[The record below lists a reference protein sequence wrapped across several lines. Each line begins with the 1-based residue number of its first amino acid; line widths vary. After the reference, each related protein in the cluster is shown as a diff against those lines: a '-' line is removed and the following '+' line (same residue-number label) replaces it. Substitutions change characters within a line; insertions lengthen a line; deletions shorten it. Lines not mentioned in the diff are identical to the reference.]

1 MGARGRAITLI
12 ELLIVLAV
20 ALALG
25 AVSLRGAVTWSDADR
40 LRAAEDGIASAVLE
54 ARAEALRTGGAV
66 ELIAFENDRGAA
78 LVGMRRESLGDEADA
93 TAIEEVVGEV
103 VGPEVLYELPDGM
116 TITGEDPED
125 AEAPGEIV
133 LVRLL
138 PDGSASLAQPQWHL
152 ARGEERFAASIERWT
167 GRLTFSPV
175 DTEEAG
181 ALADLDFADDGA
193 TP

>member
-1 MGARGRAITLI
+1 MRARGRAITLI

-40 LRAAEDGIASAVLE
+40 LRAAEDGLASAALE
-54 ARAEALRTGGAV
+54 ARAEALRSGGAV
-66 ELIAFENDRGAA
+66 ELISFENDRGAA
-78 LVGMRRESLGDEADA
+78 LVGMRRETLGDETD
-93 TAIEEVVGEV
+93 AIETEVIADE
-103 VGPEVLYELPDGM
+103 VGPVVLYELPEGM
-116 TITGEDPED
+116 TITSEDQEE

-138 PDGSASLAQPQWHL
+138 PDASASIAQPQWRL

-167 GRLTFSPV
+167 GRLTLSPV
-175 DTEEAG
+175 ETEEAG
-181 ALADLDFADDGA
+181 SLAGRDFADDGEE
-193 TP
+193 P